1 MTQSRVN
8 AINDPKFAAIRRTLM
23 RQYPDTILVGEIRDL
38 ATAVT
43 ATAAALT
50 DPSVFA
56 TLHTNP
62 ASQAIIRLVEIGVE
76 PCMVAPP

>member
-1 MTQSRVN
+1 VTKGRVN
-8 AINDPKFAAIRRTLM
+8 PIDDPKFAAIRRTLM
-23 RQYPDTILVGEIRDL
+23 RQNPDAILVGEIRDL
-38 ATAVT
+38 ETAVI

-50 DPSVFA
+50 DPIVFA

-62 ASQAIIRLVEIGVE
+62 ASQAIMRLVAIGVE